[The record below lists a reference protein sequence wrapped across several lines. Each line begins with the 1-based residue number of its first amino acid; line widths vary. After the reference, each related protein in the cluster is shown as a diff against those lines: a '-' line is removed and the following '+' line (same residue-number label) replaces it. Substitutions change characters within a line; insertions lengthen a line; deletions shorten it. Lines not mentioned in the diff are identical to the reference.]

1 LKKKIE
7 KKPLKNLTILNTIEK
22 YKLNKKFS
30 ITVLKK
36 KFYQNIPCIFIY
48 KKKFIMKINYDWK
61 VIKKQ
66 LQVSPKKHS
75 QKIYSQKSIKSS

>member
-1 LKKKIE
+1 MKKKIE

-36 KFYQNIPCIFIY
+36 KFLSKYTLYLYLQE
-48 KKKFIMKINYDWK
+48 K
-61 VIKKQ
+61 VYYENK
-66 LQVSPKKHS
+66 LWLEG
-75 QKIYSQKSIKSS
+75 Y